1 MRMFHS
7 LERACMAAFM
17 VYLGQHFANDNIII
31 WVAIFVG
38 YIVIDEAVLAL
49 RRSVESCRGTRFKDI
64 TADSVPPRPLSATER
79 RIADNQRI
87 VKRNFYNWEDEE

>member
-7 LERACMAAFM
+7 LERVGMAAFM
-17 VYLGQHFANDNIII
+17 IYLGQHFATDNIII
-31 WVAIFVG
+31 WVAIIAG
-38 YIVIDEAVLAL
+38 YVVIDEVVLAL

-64 TADSVPPRPLSATER
+64 TDDSVPPRPLSATER